1 MGCVAPRQGNGTAT
15 TVLFWAT
22 LFLGRERILLAIGD
36 FLMIQD
42 ELKPADVIHVTAGEI
57 NRVDYGKEA
66 RR

>member
-1 MGCVAPRQGNGTAT
+1 MKLILFITAT

-42 ELKPADVIHVTAGEI
+42 ELKPLT
-57 NRVDYGKEA
+57 
-66 RR
+66 